1 LLALVLLLQRIVLF
15 LCLVVVLLLVYLL
28 LLLFFQRN
36 VRLHFFLLVLRLVRL
51 FILRLLGIV
60 SGFAKGKTG
69 LNLEECGRAFRVRY
83 GGLFSESLEHVRF
96 QWSLDRC
103 T

>member
-1 LLALVLLLQRIVLF
+1 MHLTHQVEGRPACVASREDRKRF
-15 LCLVVVLLLVYLL
+15 
-28 LLLFFQRN
+28 
-36 VRLHFFLLVLRLVRL
+36 
-51 FILRLLGIV
+51 V

-83 GGLFSESLEHVRF
+83 GGLFSESLERVRF

>member
-1 LLALVLLLQRIVLF
+1 MERG
-15 LCLVVVLLLVYLL
+15 
-28 LLLFFQRN
+28 
-36 VRLHFFLLVLRLVRL
+36 
-51 FILRLLGIV
+51 LLGIV

-83 GGLFSESLEHVRF
+83 GGLFSESLERVRF

>member
-1 LLALVLLLQRIVLF
+1 VRYGGLF
-15 LCLVVVLLLVYLL
+15 SESLE
-28 LLLFFQRN
+28 RG
-36 VRLHFFLLVLRLVRL
+36 
-51 FILRLLGIV
+51 LLGIV